1 MELEKIKR
9 VVVINAG
16 PIGSQIAQLFSQV
29 GEYPVMLMD
38 VKDEL
43 VNNGI
48 QAIRGGLKRFYVDKG
63 KMKREEMDEIVNR
76 IKGTTDIAEAVETA
90 DFVVESAEENL
101 NIKRDIFKQLDKSA
115 PPDTILA
122 SNTIFLDIT
131 AIANATN
138 RPDKVVGMH
147 FFEPTL
153 IMKLIEV
160 VRAATTSDETVAV
173 TVALAKQL
181 GKEPV
186 ICKGFSYGHL
196 ANRAYFG
203 MVDEAVQMIWER
215 VGSPED
221 IDKTLKL
228 GYNLPMGPLEV
239 GDFAGFWGI
248 LASAEQDRIREAG
261 PEKGHLHPLIRM
273 MVEAGY
279 PGGRGKK
286 GIYDFHREV
295 LSK

>member
-1 MELEKIKR
+1 MELEKLKQ

-29 GEYPVMLMD
+29 GKYPVMLMD

-279 PGGRGKK
+279 PGGKGKK